1 MPHLPLDRV
10 TCGDA
15 LRILPRLPGR
25 SIDLIVTDPPYGD
38 NVSYGPKNVRI
49 AGNEHPLLALSVMSL
64 SYRLLKPNRTAY
76 MFCSMRQLDFI
87 RGFFERYTRF
97 RPRDVIIWDKV
108 TMNVGPAFR
117 KQYECI
123 LVLEKGRPAY
133 RDPRM
138 LNLISLRRIRDGSHP
153 HAKPVELIKLLIRH
167 SSDEGAVV
175 LDPFL
180 GTGATAVAARELNR
194 RYVGIEIDD
203 GYCRVARARL
213 ATLPLSMTCL

>member
-1 MPHLPLDRV
+1 MPTLPLDRV
-10 TCGDA
+10 ICGDA
-15 LRILPRLPGR
+15 SRILPQLPTR

-64 SYRLLKPNRTAY
+64 CYRLLKRDSTAY
-76 MFCSMRQLDFI
+76 MFCSMRHLDFV
-87 RGFFERYTRF
+87 RAFFERYTRF
-97 RPRDVIIWDKV
+97 RVRDVLVWDKV

-123 LVLEKGRPAY
+123 LVLEKGRPIY

-138 LNLISLRRIRDGSHP
+138 LNLISVRRVRDSRHP

-180 GTGATAVAARELNR
+180 GTGTTAIAARETGR
-194 RYVGIEIDD
+194 RFVGIELDD
-203 GYCRVARARL
+203 GYCRVARSRL
-213 ATLPLSMTCL
+213 AMLPLGAP

>member
-10 TCGDA
+10 ICGDA
-15 LRILPRLPGR
+15 SRILPRLP
-25 SIDLIVTDPPYGD
+25 SQSVDLIVTDPPYGD

-49 AGNEHPLLALSVMSL
+49 KGNEHPLLALSVMSL
-64 SYRLLKPNRTAY
+64 CYRLLRRNSTAY
-76 MFCSMRQLDFI
+76 VFCSMRKLDFA
-87 RGFFERYTRF
+87 RTFFERHTRF
-97 RPRDVIIWDKV
+97 RVREVIVWDKV
-108 TMNVGPAFR
+108 TINVGPAFR

-138 LNLISLRRIRDGSHP
+138 LNLISVRRVRDHTHP
-153 HAKPVELIKLLIRH
+153 HAKPVELIKHLIRH

-180 GTGATAVAARELNR
+180 GTGTTAVAAREMGR
-194 RYVGIEIDD
+194 HFVGIEIDD
-203 GYCRVARARL
+203 GYCHVARSRL
-213 ATLPLSMTCL
+213 AMLPLPASRN